1 MDNKKIAKLLKL
13 AADLMEVKGE
23 NGFKISAFQ
32 RAARAIETLGTPVE
46 EYVRKGILSEVQGI
60 GASTKKAVLQILEK
74 ETFDD
79 LEIIQSEIP
88 TGVQEMLKMK
98 GIGPKKVQHFW
109 ISMGIESLGELY
121 YACVENRLAQ
131 EKGFGKKTQDSIQL
145 SIEFLE
151 SNKGK
156 IHFAKAVPI
165 AEMWEKELQNL
176 IGAENVQITGE
187 IRRQCEIITQVIF
200 LIQQTKQ
207 TEVLAFVQQKNI
219 ENETIKDNTF
229 VYKMAEWAISM
240 KLIFVENIA
249 KELFYTS
256 ATSEHI
262 AELQTLGEMPIHFT
276 EEKDIYT
283 YYQLPFIVPA
293 MREGRGEVAKAKA
306 GNLPTL
312 IEMADIKG
320 VIHAHSTYSD
330 GANTLKDMALACKKM
345 GYEYLVISDHSKA
358 AFYANGLSEGRIEV
372 QHQEIDK
379 LNAQISDFHI
389 FKSIEADIL
398 NDGSLDYE
406 EETLKTF
413 DCIIA
418 SVHSNLRMDSEK
430 ANVRLIK
437 AIENPFTRILGHPT
451 GRLLLARNGY
461 PIDHQKIIDACAANK
476 VVIELNANPHRLDLD
491 WRWIDY
497 ALTKNVMIAINP
509 DAHSIEG
516 INDIRWGIAAAQKGG
531 LYKEM
536 CLNNKGLSE
545 FKQWLIAK

>member
-23 NGFKISAFQ
+23 NGFKISSYQ

-46 EYVRKGILSEVQGI
+46 EYVRKGLLGEIQGI

-88 TGVQEMLKMK
+88 LGVQEMLKMK

-131 EKGFGKKTQDSIQL
+131 EKGFGKKTQDNIQL

-156 IHFAKAVPI
+156 IHFAKAVPV
-165 AEMWEKELQNL
+165 AEMWEKELQTL
-176 IGAENVQITGE
+176 VGAENVQITGE
-187 IRRQCEIITQVIF
+187 IRRQCEIITQVEF
-200 LIQQTKQ
+200 LVQKEKQ
-207 TEVLAFVQQKNI
+207 AEVLTFIQQKNI
-219 ENETIKDNTF
+219 EKETIKDNIFT
-229 VYKMAEWAISM
+229 YKMAEWAISM
-240 KLIFVENIA
+240 KLIFVENVKKA
-249 KELFYTS
+249 LFHTS
-256 ATSEHI
+256 AAPEHI
-262 AELQTLGEMPIHFT
+262 AELQNLGEMPTHFS
-276 EEKDIYT
+276 EEKDIYAH
-283 YYQLPFIVPA
+283 YQLPFIVPA

-330 GANTLKDMALACKKM
+330 GANSLKDMALACKKM

-379 LNAQISDFHI
+379 LNAQIADFHI
-389 FKSIEADIL
+389 VKSIEADIL

-406 EETLKTF
+406 AETLKNF

-418 SVHSNLRMDSEK
+418 SVHSNLRMDTEK
-430 ANVRLIK
+430 ANARLIK

-497 ALTKNVMIAINP
+497 ALTKNVMIAIDP

-516 INDIRWGIAAAQKGG
+516 INDIRWGVLAAQKGG

-536 CLNNKGLSE
+536 CLNNKNLAE
-545 FKQWLIAK
+545 FKQWLAEK

>member
-32 RAARAIETLGTPVE
+32 RAARAIETLGTPVGD
-46 EYVRKGILSEVQGI
+46 YARKGLLSEIQGI

-131 EKGFGKKTQDSIQL
+131 EKGYGKKTQDNIQL

-165 AEMWEKELQNL
+165 AEMWEKELQKL
-176 IGAENVQITGE
+176 IGAENVQLTGE
-187 IRRQCEIITQVIF
+187 IRRQCEIITQGELLVQIA
-200 LIQQTKQ
+200 KQ
-207 TEVLAFVQQKNI
+207 AEVLAFVQQKNI
-219 ENETIKDNTF
+219 ENEHIKDTIF
-229 VYKMAEWAISM
+229 TYKMAEWAIVM
-240 KLIFVENIA
+240 KLIFVENIQ
-249 KELFYTS
+249 KELFYT
-256 ATSEHI
+256 TSTPEHI
-262 AELQTLGEMPIHFT
+262 AELQVLGEIPADFSQ
-276 EEKDIYT
+276 EKDLYSHF
-283 YYQLPFIVPA
+283 QLPYIVPA
-293 MREGRGEVAKAKA
+293 LREGRGEVAKAKA

-312 IEMADIKG
+312 IEMSDIKG

-330 GANTLKDMALACKKM
+330 GANTLKDMALACKKL

-372 QHQEIDK
+372 QHAEIDS
-379 LNAQISDFHI
+379 LNKQIPNFHI

-406 EETLKTF
+406 ADTLKTF

-430 ANVRLIK
+430 ANVRLLK

-497 ALTKNVMIAINP
+497 ALSKNVQIAIDP
-509 DAHSIEG
+509 DAHSVEG
-516 INDIRWGIAAAQKGG
+516 IQDIRWGVAAAQKGG

-536 CLNNKGLSE
+536 CLNNKNLGD
-545 FKQWLIAK
+545 FRQWLTEK

>member
-23 NGFKISAFQ
+23 NGFKISAYQ

-46 EYVRKGILSEVQGI
+46 EYVRKGILGEIQGI
-60 GASTKKAVLQILEK
+60 GGSTKKAVLQILEK

-88 TGVQEMLKMK
+88 LGVQEMLKMK

-121 YACVENRLAQ
+121 YACIENRLAQ
-131 EKGFGKKTQDSIQL
+131 EKGFGKKTQDNIQL

-156 IHFAKAVPI
+156 IHFAKALPV
-165 AEMWEKELQNL
+165 AEMWEKELQHL
-176 IGAENVQITGE
+176 IGTENVQITGE
-187 IRRQCEIITQVIF
+187 IRRQCEIITQVEF
-200 LIQQTKQ
+200 LVQNAKQ
-207 TEVLAFVQQKNI
+207 AQVLAFVQQKNI
-219 ENETIKDNTF
+219 EKETIQDNIF
-229 VYKMAEWAISM
+229 CYKMAEWAISM
-240 KLIFVENIA
+240 KLIFVENVA
-249 KELFYTS
+249 TELFHTS
-256 ATSEHI
+256 TTSEHI
-262 AELQTLGEMPIHFT
+262 AELQTLGEMPAHFS
-276 EEKDIYT
+276 EEKDIYAH
-283 YYQLPFIVPA
+283 YQLPFIVPA
-293 MREGRGEVAKAKA
+293 MREGRGEVTKAKA

-312 IEMADIKG
+312 IEVADIKG

-330 GANTLKDMALACKKM
+330 GANSLKDMALACKKM

-379 LNAQISDFHI
+379 LNAQIADFHI

-406 EETLKTF
+406 AETLQTF

-418 SVHSNLRMDSEK
+418 SVHSNLRMDTEK
-430 ANVRLIK
+430 ANIRLIK

-461 PIDHQKIIDACAANK
+461 PIDHEKIIDACAANN

-497 ALTKNVMIAINP
+497 ALAKNVMIAIDP

-516 INDIRWGIAAAQKGG
+516 INDIRWGVLAAQKGG

-536 CLNNKGLSE
+536 CLNHKRLGE
-545 FKQWLIAK
+545 FKQWLAAK